1 MHVRSLIAS
10 LLLCLAAGLCNAK
23 QAASLGPELESVV
36 IMRVDGSLVLDPKGG
51 VVNYSVSTKVT
62 DELRGMLEL
71 AIGKWAFEPVLI
83 DGVPREIRT
92 EMRVMLA
99 ARPVEGGFRIDVDN
113 VLFPG
118 TEGVLA
124 DDAKAV
130 EGSMSGR
137 KLSPPY
143 YPQELA
149 VANVRGTVLLAIMI
163 SAEGKAE
170 EVAVT
175 QSMLVDVRGQPR
187 LMKQAL
193 RAFEVASVFAAKG
206 WSFNI
211 TPERARMP
219 GADRT
224 VIVPVVFGGSDRK
237 PGEVEVDGKWHTFI
251 RGPKRPISWQQQ
263 DEGAQHIGVSDVA
276 QGEVIPLTSAVALK
290 SNVVGAPLL

>member
-23 QAASLGPELESVV
+23 QADSLAPELESVV
-36 IMRVDGSLVLDPKGG
+36 IMRVDGHLLLDPNGG
-51 VVNYSVSTKVT
+51 VVSYLVSTKVT
-62 DELRGMLEL
+62 DELRSMLEL
-71 AIGKWAFEPVLI
+71 AIGKWTFEPVLI

-99 ARPVEGGFRIDVDN
+99 ARPVEGGYRIDVDN

-124 DDAKAV
+124 DQAKAV

-149 VANVRGTVLLAIMI
+149 AANVRGTVLLAIMI
-163 SAEGKAE
+163 SADGKAE
-170 EVAVT
+170 QVAVT
-175 QSMLVDVRGQPR
+175 QSMLVDVRGHPR

-206 WSFNI
+206 WDFNI

-263 DEGAQHIGVSDVA
+263 DPSAQHIGVSDVA
-276 QGEVIPLTSAVALK
+276 QGEIIPLTSAVALK